1 MLYKILIVSLP
12 GSPKREI
19 MAQRLSAQGLFWKW
33 VDGVRIASMEY
44 IPWEERNDLE
54 AYGIPRL
61 KQAPEYVC
69 RAIGCKRAMRRAIDQ
84 TATCAKDWVLIL
96 QDDAVL
102 ADSFES
108 KLKELLNR
116 VPHEAGCV
124 LLHYI
129 GSGVK
134 EMDGWMRVT
143 GDVRSMTAFM
153 LRPSFPCPCQKPSCR
168 GEEKRT
174 ASGSTWPGRERL
186 FSPPPNPFLFHA
198 VRREATSLEVS
209 RNCVHFGSKAYHS
222 QK

>member
-19 MAQRLSAQGLFWKW
+19 MSQRLSAQRLSWEW
-33 VDGVRIASMEY
+33 VDGVRIACMED

-69 RAIGCKRAMRRAIDQ
+69 RAIGCKRAMRRTIDQ
-84 TATCAKDWVLIL
+84 AATCAEDWVLIL

-108 KLKELLNR
+108 KLKELLNC

-153 LRPSFPCPCQKPSCR
+153 LRPSFALSM
-168 GEEKRT
+168 
-174 ASGSTWPGRERL
+174 
-186 FSPPPNPFLFHA
+186 
-198 VRREATSLEVS
+198 
-209 RNCVHFGSKAYHS
+209 SKALLPWGGETDRIWEHLARQGEIILTPAEPILVSCS
-222 QK
+222 QKGSDIIGGIQELRAFWE

>member
-12 GSPKREI
+12 DSPKREI
-19 MAQRLSAQGLFWKW
+19 MSQRLSDQGLSWEW
-33 VDGVRIASMEY
+33 VDGVRIASMED

-84 TATCAKDWVLIL
+84 AATCAEDWVLIL

-153 LRPSFPCPCQKPSCR
+153 LRPSFALSM
-168 GEEKRT
+168 
-174 ASGSTWPGRERL
+174 
-186 FSPPPNPFLFHA
+186 
-198 VRREATSLEVS
+198 
-209 RNCVHFGSKAYHS
+209 SKALLPWGGETDRIWEHLARQGEIILTPAEPILVSCS
-222 QK
+222 QKGSDIIGGIPELRSFWE